1 MRDDQECLAYINHL
15 MAEHRRL
22 NGMLRQMQR
31 AIVESVQP
39 DEAPSFA
46 ETGRILARLR
56 QELRQ
61 HFAEED
67 AGGCM
72 DEAVSCCPSLSGD
85 AKKVEA
91 EHPEILAELDALI
104 EKAAALPATVQNQV
118 ALQRQFDALR
128 RKLHAHEA
136 AENRILAQ
144 GFGRPVNGDGAAE
157 PSFSRDF

>member
-1 MRDDQECLAYINHL
+1 MPADHECLAYINHL

-31 AIVESVQP
+31 VIVESVQP
-39 DEAPSFA
+39 DEAPSLA

-72 DEAVSCCPSLSGD
+72 EEAMSCCPSLSGD
-85 AKKVEA
+85 AKRVEA

-104 EKAAALPATVQNQV
+104 EKTKAWPASVQNQV
-118 ALQRQFDALR
+118 ILQREFSALC

-136 AENRILAQ
+136 AEKRILAQ
-144 GFGRPVNGDGAAE
+144 GFGRPVNGDGAEE
-157 PSFSRDF
+157 PSFTRDF